1 MKHFEEYLSPIKL
14 NLFLEVIKKTSDG
27 YHQLE
32 SLMIFCKFGD
42 FIKIK
47 KSNKFLFSIE
57 GPFSENLSTRQN
69 IIIDTVSLLEN
80 FFGMKFNIEIVL
92 KKNLPISSGMGGGSS
107 NAATVFHCLKN
118 LYNLKIKKKDL
129 DELLFSLGADVP
141 FCYYRKSAMVKGKGE
156 KIFFLN
162 KKIRELPVVLV
173 NPLIE
178 ISTKQIFENLNLNKN
193 YKNKFEYNDIDKA
206 NFFNYLEEKKNDLQ
220 PSAEIICPK
229 IKEISDFLKVKTNA
243 KFSRMTGS
251 GATCF
256 SIYENKDDAI
266 KAERILRSEF
276 KKIWIKRT
284 ELTNEV

>member
-1 MKHFEEYLSPIKL
+1 MKTFEEYLSPIKL

-47 KSNKFLFSIE
+47 KSNKFLFSVE

-178 ISTKQIFENLNLNKN
+178 ISTKQIFENFNLNKN
-193 YKNKFEYNDIDKA
+193 HKRKFVYSDIDKA

-220 PSAEIICPK
+220 PSAEMICPK

-266 KAERILRSEF
+266 NAERILRSEF
-276 KKIWIKRT
+276 KQIWIKRT

>member
-1 MKHFEEYLSPIKL
+1 MKTFEEYLSPIKL
-14 NLFLEVIKKTSDG
+14 NLFLEVINKTSDG

-47 KSNKFLFSIE
+47 KSNKFLFSVE

-141 FCYYRKSAMVKGKGE
+141 FCYYRKSAIVKGKGE
-156 KIFFLN
+156 KIFFLK

-178 ISTKQIFENLNLNKN
+178 ISTKQIFENLNLNKSF
-193 YKNKFEYNDIDKA
+193 KDKFDYNDIDKA

-220 PSAEIICPK
+220 PFAEKICPK
-229 IKEISDFLKVKTNA
+229 IREISDFLKVKTNA

-266 KAERILRSEF
+266 NAERILRSEF
-276 KKIWIKRT
+276 KQIWIKRT

>member
-1 MKHFEEYLSPIKL
+1 MKTFEEYLSPIKL
-14 NLFLEVIKKTSDG
+14 NLFLEVINKTSDG

-47 KSNKFLFSIE
+47 KSNKFLFSVE

-178 ISTKQIFENLNLNKN
+178 ISTKQIFENLNLNKSF
-193 YKNKFEYNDIDKA
+193 KDKFDYNDIDKA
-206 NFFNYLEEKKNDLQ
+206 NLFNYLEEKKNDLQ
-220 PSAEIICPK
+220 PFAEKICPK
-229 IKEISDFLKVKTNA
+229 IREISDFLKVKTNA

-276 KKIWIKRT
+276 KESWIKRT

>member
-1 MKHFEEYLSPIKL
+1 MKTFEEYLSPIKL
-14 NLFLEVIKKTSDG
+14 NLFLEVINKTSDG

-47 KSNKFLFSIE
+47 KSNKFLFSVE

-129 DELLFSLGADVP
+129 DKLLFSLGADVP
-141 FCYYRKSAMVKGKGE
+141 FCYYRKSAIVKGKGE

-178 ISTKQIFENLNLNKN
+178 ISTKQIFENLNLNKSF
-193 YKNKFEYNDIDKA
+193 KDKFDYNDIDKA
-206 NFFNYLEEKKNDLQ
+206 NFFNYLEKKKNDLQ
-220 PSAEIICPK
+220 PFAEKICPK
-229 IKEISDFLKVKTNA
+229 IREISDFLKVKTNA

-266 KAERILRSEF
+266 NAERILRSEF

>member
-1 MKHFEEYLSPIKL
+1 MKTFEEYLSPIKL

-156 KIFFLN
+156 KVLFLN

-178 ISTKQIFENLNLNKN
+178 ISTKQIFENLNLNKSF
-193 YKNKFEYNDIDKA
+193 KDKFDYNDIDKA

-220 PSAEIICPK
+220 PSAEMICPK

-266 KAERILRSEF
+266 LAERFL
-276 KKIWIKRT
+276 
-284 ELTNEV
+284 

>member
-1 MKHFEEYLSPIKL
+1 MKTFEEYLSPIKL
-14 NLFLEVIKKTSDG
+14 NLFLEVVNKTSDG

-47 KSNKFLFSIE
+47 KSNKFLFSVE

-178 ISTKQIFENLNLNKN
+178 ISTKQIFENLNLNKSF
-193 YKNKFEYNDIDKA
+193 KDKFDYNDIDKA
-206 NFFNYLEEKKNDLQ
+206 NFFNYLEEKK
-220 PSAEIICPK
+220 K
-229 IKEISDFLKVKTNA
+229 
-243 KFSRMTGS
+243 
-251 GATCF
+251 
-256 SIYENKDDAI
+256 
-266 KAERILRSEF
+266 
-276 KKIWIKRT
+276 
-284 ELTNEV
+284 

>member
-1 MKHFEEYLSPIKL
+1 MKTFEEYLSPIKL
-14 NLFLEVIKKTSDG
+14 NLFLEVINKTSDG

-178 ISTKQIFENLNLNKN
+178 ISTKKIFENLNLNKS
-193 YKNKFEYNDIDKA
+193 YKDKFDYNDIDKA

-220 PSAEIICPK
+220 PFAEKICPK
-229 IKEISDFLKVKTNA
+229 IREISDFLKVKTNA

>member
-1 MKHFEEYLSPIKL
+1 MKTFEEYLSPIKL

-57 GPFSENLSTRQN
+57 GPFSENLSTKQN

-80 FFGMKFNIEIVL
+80 FFGIKFNIEIVL

-118 LYNLKIKKKDL
+118 LYNLKFKKKDL

-178 ISTKQIFENLNLNKN
+178 ISTKKIFENLNLNKS
-193 YKNKFEYNDIDKA
+193 YKDKFDYNDIDKA
-206 NFFNYLEEKKNDLQ
+206 NLFDYLEEKKNDLQ
-220 PSAEIICPK
+220 PFAEKICPK
-229 IKEISDFLKVKTNA
+229 IREISDFLKVKTNA

-266 KAERILRSEF
+266 NAERILRSEF

>member
-1 MKHFEEYLSPIKL
+1 MKTFEEYLSPIKL
-14 NLFLEVIKKTSDG
+14 NLFLEVINKTSDG

-47 KSNKFLFSIE
+47 KSNKFLFSVE

-92 KKNLPISSGMGGGSS
+92 KKNLPISSGMGGVSS

-178 ISTKQIFENLNLNKN
+178 ISTKQIFENLNLNKGF
-193 YKNKFEYNDIDKA
+193 KDKFDYNDIDKA

-220 PSAEIICPK
+220 PFAEKICPK
-229 IKEISDFLKVKTNA
+229 IREISDFLKVKTNA

-266 KAERILRSEF
+266 NAERILRSEF
-276 KKIWIKRT
+276 KQIWIKRT

>member
-1 MKHFEEYLSPIKL
+1 MKTFEEYLSPIKL

-47 KSNKFLFSIE
+47 KSNKFLFSVE

-178 ISTKQIFENLNLNKN
+178 ISTKQIFENLNLNKGF
-193 YKNKFEYNDIDKA
+193 KDKFDYNDIDKA

-220 PSAEIICPK
+220 PSAEMICPK

-266 KAERILRSEF
+266 NAERILRSEF
-276 KKIWIKRT
+276 KQIWIKRT

>member
-178 ISTKQIFENLNLNKN
+178 ISTKKIFENLNLNKS
-193 YKNKFEYNDIDKA
+193 YKDKFDYNDIDKA
-206 NFFNYLEEKKNDLQ
+206 NLFDYLEEKKNDLQ
-220 PSAEIICPK
+220 PFAEKICPK
-229 IKEISDFLKVKTNA
+229 IREISDFLKVKTNA

-266 KAERILRSEF
+266 NAERILRSEF
-276 KKIWIKRT
+276 KQIWIKRT

>member
-1 MKHFEEYLSPIKL
+1 MKTFEEYLSPIKL
-14 NLFLEVIKKTSDG
+14 NLFLEVINKTSDG

-47 KSNKFLFSIE
+47 KSNKFLFSVE
-57 GPFSENLSTRQN
+57 GPFSENLSTKQN

-129 DELLFSLGADVP
+129 DKLLFSLGADVP

-193 YKNKFEYNDIDKA
+193 LKDKFDYNDIDKA

-220 PSAEIICPK
+220 PFAEKICPK
-229 IKEISDFLKVKTNA
+229 IREISDFLKVKTNA

-266 KAERILRSEF
+266 NAERILRSEF
-276 KKIWIKRT
+276 KQIWIKRT
-284 ELTNEV
+284 ELANEV

>member
-1 MKHFEEYLSPIKL
+1 
-14 NLFLEVIKKTSDG
+14 
-27 YHQLE
+27 
-32 SLMIFCKFGD
+32 MIFCKFGD

-57 GPFSENLSTRQN
+57 GPFSENLSTKQN

-178 ISTKQIFENLNLNKN
+178 ISTKQIFENLNLNKS
-193 YKNKFEYNDIDKA
+193 YKDKFDYNDIDKA

-220 PSAEIICPK
+220 PFAEKICPK
-229 IKEISDFLKVKTNA
+229 IREISDFLKVKTNA

-266 KAERILRSEF
+266 NAERILRSEF

>member
-1 MKHFEEYLSPIKL
+1 MKTFEEYLSPIKL

-178 ISTKQIFENLNLNKN
+178 ISTKKIFENLNLNKS
-193 YKNKFEYNDIDKA
+193 YKDKFDYNDIDKA
-206 NFFNYLEEKKNDLQ
+206 NLFDYLEEKKNDLQ
-220 PSAEIICPK
+220 PFAEKICPK
-229 IKEISDFLKVKTNA
+229 IREISDFLKVKTNA

-266 KAERILRSEF
+266 NAERILRSEF
-276 KKIWIKRT
+276 KQIWIKRT

>member
-1 MKHFEEYLSPIKL
+1 
-14 NLFLEVIKKTSDG
+14 
-27 YHQLE
+27 
-32 SLMIFCKFGD
+32 
-42 FIKIK
+42 
-47 KSNKFLFSIE
+47 
-57 GPFSENLSTRQN
+57 
-69 IIIDTVSLLEN
+69 
-80 FFGMKFNIEIVL
+80 
-92 KKNLPISSGMGGGSS
+92 MGGGSS

-178 ISTKQIFENLNLNKN
+178 ISTKQIFENLNLNKS
-193 YKNKFEYNDIDKA
+193 YKDKFDYNDIDKA

-220 PSAEIICPK
+220 PFAEKICPK
-229 IKEISDFLKVKTNA
+229 IREISDFLKVKTNA

-266 KAERILRSEF
+266 KAERILKSEF
-276 KKIWIKRT
+276 KKVWIKRT

>member
-1 MKHFEEYLSPIKL
+1 MKTFEEYLSPIKL

-57 GPFSENLSTRQN
+57 GPFSENLSTKQN

-178 ISTKQIFENLNLNKN
+178 ISTKQIFENLNLNKGF
-193 YKNKFEYNDIDKA
+193 KDKFDYNDIDKA
-206 NFFNYLEEKKNDLQ
+206 NLFDYLEEKKNDLQ
-220 PSAEIICPK
+220 PFAEKICPK
-229 IKEISDFLKVKTNA
+229 IREISDFLKVKTNA

-266 KAERILRSEF
+266 NAERILRSEF
-276 KKIWIKRT
+276 KQIWIKRT

>member
-1 MKHFEEYLSPIKL
+1 MKPFEEYLSPIKL

-178 ISTKQIFENLNLNKN
+178 ISTKKIFENLNLNKS
-193 YKNKFEYNDIDKA
+193 YKDKFDYNDIDKA
-206 NFFNYLEEKKNDLQ
+206 NLFDYLEEKKNDLQ
-220 PSAEIICPK
+220 PFAEKICPK
-229 IKEISDFLKVKTNA
+229 IREISDFLKVKTNA

-276 KKIWIKRT
+276 KESWIKRT

>member
-1 MKHFEEYLSPIKL
+1 MKTFEEYLSPIKL
-14 NLFLEVIKKTSDG
+14 NLFLEVINKTSDG

-141 FCYYRKSAMVKGKGE
+141 FCYYRKSAMVRGKGE

-178 ISTKQIFENLNLNKN
+178 ISTKKIFENLNLNKS
-193 YKNKFEYNDIDKA
+193 YKDKFDYNDIDKA
-206 NFFNYLEEKKNDLQ
+206 NLFDYLEEKKNDLQ
-220 PSAEIICPK
+220 PFAEKICPK
-229 IKEISDFLKVKTNA
+229 IREISDFLKVKTNA

-266 KAERILRSEF
+266 NAERILRSEF
-276 KKIWIKRT
+276 KQIWIKRT

>member
-1 MKHFEEYLSPIKL
+1 MKTFEEYLSPIKL
-14 NLFLEVIKKTSDG
+14 NLFLEVINKTSDG

-162 KKIRELPVVLV
+162 KKIGELPVVLV

-178 ISTKQIFENLNLNKN
+178 ISTKQIFENLNLNKGF
-193 YKNKFEYNDIDKA
+193 KDKFDYNDIDKA
-206 NFFNYLEEKKNDLQ
+206 NLFNYLEEKKNDLQ
-220 PSAEIICPK
+220 PFAEKICPK

-266 KAERILRSEF
+266 NAERILRSEF
-276 KKIWIKRT
+276 KQIWIKRT

>member
-1 MKHFEEYLSPIKL
+1 MKSFEEYLSPIKL
-14 NLFLEVIKKTSDG
+14 NLFLEVINKTSDG

-57 GPFSENLSTRQN
+57 GPFSENLSTKQN

-178 ISTKQIFENLNLNKN
+178 ISTKKIFENLNLNKS
-193 YKNKFEYNDIDKA
+193 YKDKFDYNDIDKA
-206 NFFNYLEEKKNDLQ
+206 NLFDYLEEKKNDLQ
-220 PSAEIICPK
+220 PFAEKICPK
-229 IKEISDFLKVKTNA
+229 IREISDFLKVKTNA

-266 KAERILRSEF
+266 NAERILRSEF
-276 KKIWIKRT
+276 KQIWIKRT

>member
-1 MKHFEEYLSPIKL
+1 MKTFEEYLSPIKL
-14 NLFLEVIKKTSDG
+14 NLFLEVINKTSDG

-47 KSNKFLFSIE
+47 KSNKFLFSVE

-129 DELLFSLGADVP
+129 DKLLFSLGADVP
-141 FCYYRKSAMVKGKGE
+141 FCYYRKSAIVKGKGE

-178 ISTKQIFENLNLNKN
+178 ISTKQIFENLNLNKSF
-193 YKNKFEYNDIDKA
+193 KDKFDYNDIDKA

-220 PSAEIICPK
+220 PFAEKICPK
-229 IKEISDFLKVKTNA
+229 IREISDFLKVKTNA

-266 KAERILRSEF
+266 NAERILRSEF
-276 KKIWIKRT
+276 KQIWIKRT